1 MGRACVSRLHVQP
14 RRNLATTSRRRASYG
29 AKRSQAFWWLHARL
43 TEVQAEL
50 AHRMGVKLAEGFEA
64 AFVLY
69 PSGGFYRKHLDSA
82 PEPLVER

>member
-1 MGRACVSRLHVQP
+1 MGRACVTRCRMHVP
-14 RRNLATTSRRRASYG
+14 HRRASYG

-43 TEVQAEL
+43 TEVRAEL